1 MKKILSVFAALGV
14 MIYLSSCS
22 EDQDPIIGGSNEE
35 TGNELVNSNITSNTT
50 WTNNNIY
57 QLQSRIIV
65 EPGATLTIEPG
76 TIIKGESGDGANA
89 TALIVAK
96 GAKIMAEGT
105 SSAPIIFTTDI
116 DDIEPGQ
123 IDSPNLD
130 ENTSGQWGGL
140 IILGNAPISDESNSG
155 TEQIEGIPGDVTLA
169 EYGGNDPNDNSGIL
183 SYVSIR
189 HGGTRLGDGDE
200 VNGLTLGGV
209 GNGTVIDH
217 VEVVANLDDG
227 IEFFGGTVNASN
239 LVVWAADD
247 DALDIDQGYSGT
259 IDNAVVI
266 AFSGTDHG
274 LEIDGPEGSAA
285 GSFTMTN
292 VSVKGV
298 DDEIANFRDG
308 ATGTINGAYFFNFVS
323 PATDTNG
330 AEEEGGTGEGDLT
343 FSDDN
348 TVLAYTNGGLAF
360 SNIEISLAASTTIAD
375 VFPDFTVE
383 DQGAVSAVDAG
394 TNTVGA
400 NVSILGWTFA
410 SIRGALDD
418 F

>member
-1 MKKILSVFAALGV
+1 MKKILNLIAAFGV
-14 MIYLSSCS
+14 MFCLSSCS
-22 EDQDPIIGGSNEE
+22 DDEDPIIGGSNEDVLGTE
-35 TGNELVNSNITSNTT
+35 NVNSNITTNTT

-57 QLQSRIIV
+57 ILQSRIIV
-65 EPGATLTIEPG
+65 EPGATLTIEAG

-89 TALIVAK
+89 TALIIAK

-116 DDIEPGQ
+116 DQIEIGD

-130 ENTSGQWGGL
+130 ETNSGEWGGV

-155 TEQIEGIPGDVTLA
+155 TEQIEGIPGDVALA
-169 EYGGNDPNDNSGIL
+169 EYGGNDPDDNSGIL
-183 SYVSIR
+183 RYVSIR

-200 VNGLTLGGV
+200 INGLTLGGV
-209 GNGTVIDH
+209 GRGTTLDH
-217 VEVVANLDDG
+217 IEVVGNLDDG
-227 IEFFGGTVNASN
+227 IEWFGGTVNASN

-259 IDNAVVI
+259 INNAVVI

-285 GSFTMTN
+285 GSFTITN
-292 VSVKGV
+292 VSVKGA
-298 DDEIANFRDG
+298 DDEIANLRDG
-308 ATGTINGAYFFNFVS
+308 ATGAINGAYFFNFVS

-330 AEEEGGTGEGDLT
+330 AEEGGTGEGDFT

-348 TVLAYTNGGLAF
+348 TFAAYTAGNLSF
-360 SNIEISLAASTTIAD
+360 SNIEITLAENTVIAD
-375 VFPDFTVE
+375 VFSDFTE
-383 DQGAVSAVDAG
+383 ADQNAV
-394 TNTVGA
+394 TNVASGSNSQGA
-400 NVSILGWTFA
+400 NVAVFGWTFA
-410 SIRGALDD
+410 SMRGALAD

>member
-1 MKKILSVFAALGV
+1 MKKILSLLAAFGV
-14 MIYLSSCS
+14 MFYLTSCS
-22 EDQDPIIGGSNEE
+22 DDEDPIIGGSNGE
-35 TGNELVNSNITSNTT
+35 TGNELVNANITTNTT
-50 WTNNNIY
+50 WTKNNIY

-89 TALIVAK
+89 TALIIAK

-116 DDIEPGQ
+116 DQIEPGD
-123 IDSPNLD
+123 IDSPNLS
-130 ENTSGQWGGL
+130 ETNSGEWGGL

-169 EYGGNDPNDNSGIL
+169 EYGGNDPNDNSGVL
-183 SYVSIR
+183 RYVSIR

-200 VNGLTLGGV
+200 INGLTLGGV
-209 GNGTVIDH
+209 GNGTTIDH
-217 VEVVANLDDG
+217 VEVVGNLDDG

-247 DALDIDQGYSGT
+247 DALDIDQAYSGT
-259 IDNAVVI
+259 INNAVVI
-266 AFSGTDHG
+266 AFSGTDHC
-274 LEIDGPEGSAA
+274 LEIDGPEGTAT

-292 VSVKGV
+292 ISVKGA
-298 DDEIANFRDG
+298 DDEMANFRDG

-323 PATDTNG
+323 PSFDTNG
-330 AEEEGGTGEGDLT
+330 AEEGGTGEGDFT
-343 FSDDN
+343 FDGEAN
-348 TVLAYTNGGLAF
+348 TQAAYDGGNLSF
-360 SNIEISLAASTTIAD
+360 SNIEVVLAENTTIAD
-375 VFPDFTVE
+375 VFPDFTQA
-383 DQGAVSAVDAG
+383 DQDAVTSVVKGD
-394 TNTVGA
+394 NTQGA
-400 NVSILGWTFA
+400 NVSVFGWTFA
-410 SIRGALDD
+410 SKRGALAD

>member
-1 MKKILSVFAALGV
+1 MKKILSLLAAFGV
-14 MIYLSSCS
+14 MFYISSCS
-22 EDQDPIIGGSNEE
+22 EDNDPIIGGSGNE
-35 TGNELVNSNITSNTT
+35 TGNELINSNITSNTT

-65 EPGATLTIEPG
+65 EPGATLTIEAG

-96 GAKIMAEGT
+96 GARIIAEGSST
-105 SSAPIIFTTDI
+105 SPIIFTTDI
-116 DDIEPGQ
+116 DGIEPGE

-130 ENTSGQWGGL
+130 EETSGEWGGL

-183 SYVSIR
+183 RYVSIR

-200 VNGLTLGGV
+200 INGLTLGGV
-209 GNGTVIDH
+209 GAGTTIDH
-217 VEVVANLDDG
+217 VEVVGNLDDG
-227 IEFFGGTVNASN
+227 IEWFGGTVNCSN

-247 DALDIDQGYSGT
+247 DAIDIDQAYSGT

-274 LEIDGPEGSAA
+274 LEIDGPEGSAT
-285 GSFTMTN
+285 GSFTLRN
-292 VSVKGV
+292 ISVKGA
-298 DDEIANFRDG
+298 DDEMANLRDG
-308 ATGTINGAYFFNFVS
+308 ATGSIDGAYFFNFVAPS
-323 PATDTNG
+323 FDTNG
-330 AEEEGGTGEGDLT
+330 AEEGGDGEGDFR

-348 TVLAYTNGGLAF
+348 TTAAYEAGDLSF
-360 SNIEISLAASTTIAD
+360 SNIEVTLDQAATVAEVFAD
-375 VFPDFTVE
+375 FNQE
-383 DQGAVSAVDAG
+383 DQDAVSVVAAG
-394 TNTVGA
+394 QNSQGA
-400 NVSILGWTFA
+400 KVSVLGWTFA
-410 SIRGALDD
+410 SVRGALDD